1 VRIGAKEILGH
12 SWMQGVP
19 LPPPIIVKNPV
30 TAFAAKKVEEKK
42 ESRSH
47 SS

>member
-1 VRIGAKEILGH
+1 
-12 SWMQGVP
+12 VP